1 MNRSTRTLKR
11 IGTPVVYFLAGG
23 VGTAAAALVALN
35 LLESIQPVVY
45 DLLYLRLGPSEATK
59 VAVLTHFLVAATVG
73 ISVPLLAGDYLS
85 DRGENLPTLVP
96 GVAALL
102 GLVVVFL
109 LATLAGGAPFL
120 AALVVL
126 AVALVGLPL
135 ALRYW
140 MGVQSGGLP
149 AFAGGIPVVVVL
161 LFLTGFGIGW
171 GWGYV
176 VTAQEVPPSTVT
188 DPVADF
194 EDVPEIRDDLFVDG
208 DCETT
213 TDDRRQCRLHLR
225 GYEHERT
232 AARFMAR
239 NGVRCPFQNTHAG
252 EADAFVA
259 EYDGTPYRVTC
270 SSHGD

>member
-1 MNRSTRTLKR
+1 MDRSTRTLER
-11 IGTPVVYFLAGG
+11 IGTPVAYFVAGG

-35 LLESIQPVVY
+35 LLESIQPAVY

-59 VAVLTHFLVAATVG
+59 VAVLAHFLVAATVG
-73 ISVPLLAGDYLS
+73 ISVPLLASDCLS
-85 DRGENLPTLVP
+85 DRGENLPALVP

-102 GLVVVFL
+102 GLVAVFL

-120 AALVVL
+120 AALLAL

-140 MGVQSGGLP
+140 MGVRSGGLP
-149 AFAGGIPVVVVL
+149 AFAGGIPVVLAL
-161 LFLTGFGIGW
+161 LFLAGFGIGW

-176 VTAQEVPPSTVT
+176 VTAQEVPRGAVT
-188 DPVADF
+188 EPVAEFD
-194 EDVPEIRDDLFVDG
+194 EVPEVRDDLFADG

-213 TDDRRQCRLHLR
+213 DDGRQCRLQLR

-239 NGVRCPFQNTHAG
+239 HGVRCPFRNTHAG

-270 SSHGD
+270 SPHGD